1 MTNKK
6 NSLFA
11 ELLEKTDLDDQVL
24 DLITDLDERRNN
36 LLFVIQKFPVATG
49 VLVTTG
55 AVAGLCISLL
65 F

>member
-36 LLFVIQKFPVATG
+36 LLFVIQKFPVATS

-55 AVAGLCISLL
+55 AVAGLCIGLL

>member
-49 VLVTTG
+49 ALVTTG